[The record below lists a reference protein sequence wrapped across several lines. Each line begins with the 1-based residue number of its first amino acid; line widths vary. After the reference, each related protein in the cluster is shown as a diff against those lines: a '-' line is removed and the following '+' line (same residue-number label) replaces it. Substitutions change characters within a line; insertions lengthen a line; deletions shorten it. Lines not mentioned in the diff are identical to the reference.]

1 MIYVLFFTLA
11 ILNSITTLFFVR
23 IVKEQEERLTDEIRY
38 NEKMQDVINEIAKE
52 GAKKNGGK
60 EYLWFW
66 REKRRGN

>member
-11 ILNSITTLFFVR
+11 ILSSLTTLFFVR

-60 EYLWFW
+60 EYL
-66 REKRRGN
+66 